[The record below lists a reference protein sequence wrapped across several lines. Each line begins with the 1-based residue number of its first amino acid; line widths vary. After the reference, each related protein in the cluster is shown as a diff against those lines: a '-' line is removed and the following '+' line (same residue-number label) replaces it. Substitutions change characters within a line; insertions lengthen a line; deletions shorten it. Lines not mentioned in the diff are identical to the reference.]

1 MALKHPFGGLAIEE
15 LFETLLPDFVLAFAF
30 FTALIYAV
38 LGKRFDRQR
47 PAIAM
52 SAAMGLALSVGLV
65 WWEQRNGLSIRNLGP
80 LAVGFAIIVLAS
92 VMYQAIRQVGGSWA
106 GVGIAL
112 GASLLVSMLLGIE
125 WFLDPQIIHTAVT
138 VALVVGILAFLLHTK
153 GHVPAFVRSKSVTL
167 PAVRHDMRDLQK
179 AQRQGN
185 VLSNLLGRRLHGIRQ
200 ESNLLY
206 QHPELAGNVVQQIRK
221 TLPAEG
227 WLTERMARLRKKAH
241 QIRNGHVARL
251 KETCN
256 VFAKLPTSAKKAA
269 AADLAARYN
278 QLIGIDKRL
287 EMLDRATAANE
298 KRIRHLTQEAQKC
311 AEAHDYRKL
320 AEVLKAAEKLQRHN
334 SKLFAIIDRT
344 EAKLTAI
351 AERVAKEAQE
361 ANKQ

>member
-1 MALKHPFGGLAIEE
+1 
-15 LFETLLPDFVLAFAF
+15 
-30 FTALIYAV
+30 
-38 LGKRFDRQR
+38 
-47 PAIAM
+47 M

-65 WWEQRNGLSIRNLGP
+65 WWEQQNGMSIKNLGP
-80 LAVGFAIIVLAS
+80 LAVGFAVIVLAS
-92 VMYQAIRQVGGSWA
+92 VMYQAIKQVGGSWA

-112 GASLLVSMLLGIE
+112 GASLLVSTLLGVE
-125 WFLDPQIIHTAVT
+125 RFLDPQIIHTAVT
-138 VALVVGILAFLLHTK
+138 VALVVGILAFLMHTK
-153 GHVPAFVRSKSVTL
+153 GHAPAFARGKSMKL

-200 ESNLLY
+200 ESNLLD
-206 QHPELAGNVVQQIRK
+206 QHPELTGNVVQQIKK

-241 QIRNGHVARL
+241 QFRNGHIARL
-251 KETCN
+251 KETRK
-256 VFAKLPTSAKKAA
+256 VFTKLPTSAKKAA
-269 AADLAARYN
+269 AADLTARYK
-278 QLIGIDKRL
+278 QLVGTDKRM
-287 EMLDRATAANE
+287 ERLDRATAANE

-320 AEVLKAAEKLQRHN
+320 ADVLKAAEKLQRHN

-351 AERVAKEAQE
+351 AECVAKEAQQI
-361 ANKQ
+361 NNT